1 MTLPLKR
8 SLSTQSNEKSVYEH
22 DASTIKHKLIYQ
34 RQNTD
39 LAKSN
44 AYLQS
49 QLKKEKLENHSL
61 QKENL
66 RLNARILESERQM
79 NAMRGSGE
87 GLRNALKERMP
98 ALRIIAKHLDEV
110 AKVFMDIAQGEE
122 GSTGGS
128 QNSLIV
134 LTEEEETQ

>member
-1 MTLPLKR
+1 MTFLPKNGFN
-8 SLSTQSNEKSVYEH
+8 TQDK
-22 DASTIKHKLIYQ
+22 DAKVRDPDAATIKCKLIYQ
-34 RQNTD
+34 RQNTE

-66 RLNARILESERQM
+66 RLGARVFELEKRVKVV
-79 NAMRGSGE
+79 RGGDE
-87 GLRNALKERMP
+87 GLRGALKERMP
-98 ALRIIAKHLDEV
+98 ALRVIAKHLDEV
-110 AKVFMDIAQGEE
+110 AKVFIEIAQGEE

-128 QNSLIV
+128 QLSSTA
-134 LTEEEETQ
+134 LTEERV

>member
-1 MTLPLKR
+1 MTLPLK
-8 SLSTQSNEKSVYEH
+8 SSFSTHGSNKGVHET
-22 DASTIKHKLIYQ
+22 DASTIKGKLIYQ

-66 RLNARILESERQM
+66 RLNARILESERQL
-79 NAMRGSGE
+79 NAMRGDGE

-98 ALRIIAKHLDEV
+98 ALRVIAKHLDEV
-110 AKVFMDIAQGEE
+110 AKVFLEIAQGEE
-122 GSTGGS
+122 GSTSGS
-128 QNSLIV
+128 QNSLTA
-134 LTEEEETQ
+134 LTEEEGAQ